1 MGKHDVEHLHHFG
14 LAEDPFRSDA
24 ADKFDV
30 ELPSQQDALARLD
43 RGVRQGRGLVVM
55 VGAVGSGKTRVARS
69 LYDGLEEEQFEAAMM
84 VVLRREVG
92 AEWLLARIA
101 RQLGVERADADR
113 EAVIRQIY
121 ERLAIIH
128 EDGRR
133 AVLIIDDAHGLAN
146 SDTLS
151 ELCGLV
157 KLEYEERRLVTV
169 VLVGAPPLD
178 AAIAADPLVS
188 HHVEV
193 RVPLAPLA
201 RDEAIHY
208 LGARV
213 EAAGASAEIWLPGAS
228 AALHEL
234 AGGAPGRIN
243 ALADN
248 ALYEAWL
255 AQRPQ
260 VTRSDVERAHADLGW
275 AVREPSAPPARRT
288 TPVEAERTNP
298 MAYELSG
305 VSDPELDAVFE
316 PRSRRA
322 EADPEQTAAPA
333 PRRIAERTRIDL
345 DATEPPPKADD
356 VDDLF
361 MELLDD

>member
-1 MGKHDVEHLHHFG
+1 LEHLHHFG
-14 LAEDPFRSDA
+14 LADDPFRSDA
-24 ADKFDV
+24 GDKFDV
-30 ELPSQQDALARLD
+30 ELSSQQDALARLD
-43 RGVRQGRGLVVM
+43 RGVRQGRGLVVLVGG
-55 VGAVGSGKTRVARS
+55 VGAGKTRVARR

-92 AEWLLARIA
+92 TEWLLARIA
-101 RQLGVERADADR
+101 RHLGVERAEAER

-133 AVLIIDDAHGLAN
+133 AVLIIDDAQGLAN
-146 SDTLS
+146 PDTLS

-169 VLVGAPPLD
+169 VLVGAPSLD
-178 AAIAADPLVS
+178 AAISGDPLVS

-201 RDEAIHY
+201 REEATAY
-208 LGARV
+208 LAARV
-213 EAAGASAEIWLPGAS
+213 EAAGASAELWLPGAS

-234 AGGAPGRIN
+234 SGGAPGRIN

-255 AQRPQ
+255 AGRAQ

-275 AVREPSAPPARRT
+275 GEPERAVPPARRVA
-288 TPVEAERTNP
+288 PAQAELTNP
-298 MAYELSG
+298 MAFEVSG

-316 PRSRRA
+316 PRPRRG
-322 EADPEQTAAPA
+322 EEDSEPSAAPA
-333 PRRIAERTRIDL
+333 PRAIAERTRIDL
-345 DATEPPPKADD
+345 DGAQPPPKGDD

>member
-1 MGKHDVEHLHHFG
+1 MEHLHHFG

-30 ELPSQQDALARLD
+30 ALPSQQDALARLD
-43 RGVRQGRGLVVM
+43 RGVRQGRGLIVLLGG
-55 VGAVGSGKTRVARS
+55 VGAGKTRVARR

-101 RQLGVERADADR
+101 RQLGIERVEADR

-146 SDTLS
+146 ADTLS

-157 KLEYEERRLVTV
+157 KLEYEDRRLATV

-178 AAIAADPLVS
+178 AAIVCDPLVS
-188 HHVEV
+188 HHVDV

-201 RDEAIHY
+201 RDEASAY
-208 LGARV
+208 LAARV
-213 EAAGASAEIWLPGAS
+213 EAAGGSPAILLPGAS

-248 ALYEAWL
+248 ALYDAWL
-255 AQRPQ
+255 ARRPQ
-260 VTRSDVERAHADLGW
+260 VTRPDVERAYADLGW
-275 AVREPSAPPARRT
+275 GARAHSVHPARRA
-288 TPVEAERTNP
+288 TPVSAERTNP
-298 MAYELSG
+298 MAFDVSD

-316 PRSRRA
+316 PRPRRA
-322 EADPEQTAAPA
+322 EPDPELTLAPPA
-333 PRRIAERTRIDL
+333 RRAAERTRIDL
-345 DATEPPPKADD
+345 DPPEAPPKADD